1 MTSYG
6 MSDGFKMGVPSVGE
20 DDPVFF
26 MFKTF
31 HYRIHAFEY
40 RFRTVKCDMLCHVN
54 GCVVFLYKFT
64 EYSDFFFLWFWQVKC

>member
-6 MSDGFKMGVPSVGE
+6 VSDCFDMGVSSVGE

-31 HYRIHAFEY
+31 HYRIHSFEY
-40 RFRTVKCDMLCHVN
+40 HFRTIKCDVL
-54 GCVVFLYKFT
+54 
-64 EYSDFFFLWFWQVKC
+64 